1 MTRIST
7 WELNNLTVNSALNVQ
22 SQLAQKEVQ
31 QSSGLTA
38 EDFGTLGGAQ
48 TGETLSLEGEI
59 AQSQTWAADATTVGS
74 TTQGMYDSIGSLA
87 TLVTQLQTTVAG
99 AISSPTPT
107 DVAPQI
113 ASLMTSMAG
122 EMNTQIA
129 GQYVFA
135 GANSGVKPVDLSN
148 YPALNGS
155 AYDSS
160 AVDTSYYK
168 GDNTTLSVRVSPQ
181 QTLAYGVTANNTA
194 FEESLRAAETALQ
207 SLNTGTVSS
216 ATVTGTTNESSATT
230 PLGLTGSFAI
240 NGGENVSIV
249 PSDNLT
255 DIANAINAAA
265 GSTGVTAS
273 VAGSGPYN
281 LQIATSS
288 GTSLTF
294 TGQTGTALTSLGI
307 TPTSLPA
314 ATITSQLQTALG
326 IAEKA
331 ETDLS
336 NLRQSVATVSS
347 QLQNVGQQQTTFVTY
362 LQNNLSDL
370 KDVNTGEVAAQV
382 SQYQT
387 QLQASYLAVADV
399 TKVNLVQY
407 L

>member
-1 MTRIST
+1 
-7 WELNNLTVNSALNVQ
+7 
-22 SQLAQKEVQ
+22 
-31 QSSGLTA
+31 
-38 EDFGTLGGAQ
+38 
-48 TGETLSLEGEI
+48 
-59 AQSQTWAADATTVGS
+59 
-74 TTQGMYDSIGSLA
+74 
-87 TLVTQLQTTVAG
+87 
-99 AISSPTPT
+99 
-107 DVAPQI
+107 
-113 ASLMTSMAG
+113 
-122 EMNTQIA
+122 
-129 GQYVFA
+129 
-135 GANSGVKPVDLSN
+135 
-148 YPALNGS
+148 LNGS